1 LDDHGKKL
9 ANYRKRKWLVGGS
22 AIGIAGVIL
31 IVYMSTTN
39 LASIPASVSST
50 NLSNNH
56 KLLPG
61 VAPGAAGQRSNNSQ
75 EIKHIVPLDQIVS
88 GGPPPDGI
96 PTIDNPKFLSV
107 VDASKFLKDSDLVVG
122 LTVNGQTKAYPL
134 LILVWHEIINDKLGG
149 VPVAVTY
156 CPLCF
161 TTQVFNRTIS
171 GHVVEFGTSGK
182 LYNNNLVMYDRLSGS
197 LWSQALGEGIVG
209 THAGESLKR
218 IAFDLAY
225 WKDWKQ
231 LYPNSMVLST
241 DTGFTRP
248 YGVDPYGDYYT
259 SDQLFF
265 PISNVD
271 KRLGLKETVVGLGNE
286 GQYKAYVLHQIDT
299 SKVINDKVGN
309 KSIVLFSLY
318 PRMVR
323 AYVPIIDGQTLDFQ
337 YNTTAN
343 KITDTQ
349 TGSEWNFDGLTV
361 NGQMKGKQL
370 NRLPFDEGFW
380 FEWAAFHPQT
390 RIYPG

>member
-1 LDDHGKKL
+1 LDNHDENS

-22 AIGIAGVIL
+22 AIGIIGLIL

-39 LASIPASVSST
+39 LGSTPTSVSST
-50 NLSNNH
+50 NLSNNP
-56 KLLPG
+56 KLISE
-61 VAPGAAGQRSNNSQ
+61 VAPGAAGQQSNTGQ
-75 EIKHIVPLDQIVS
+75 EAKHIVPLDQIVS

-96 PTIDNPKFLSV
+96 PSIDNPKFLSV

-122 LTVNGQTKAYPL
+122 LTINGQTKAYPL
-134 LILVWHEIINDKLGG
+134 LILVWHEIVNDKVGG

-171 GHVVEFGTSGK
+171 GNVVEFGTSGK

-218 IAFDLAY
+218 IPFDLAY
-225 WKDWKQ
+225 WKDWKH
-231 LYPNSMVLST
+231 LYPNSLVLST

-265 PISNVD
+265 PISNLD
-271 KRLGLKETVVGLGNE
+271 KRLGLKEMVVGLDNE
-286 GQYKAYVLHQIDT
+286 GQYKAYVLNQIES
-299 SKVINDKVGN
+299 SKIINDKVGN

-323 AYVPIIDGQTLDFQ
+323 AYVPIIHDQTLDFQ
-337 YNTTAN
+337 YDASTN
-343 KITDTQ
+343 KILDKQ

-370 NRLPFDEGFW
+370 TRLPFDEGFW